1 MKNKVF
7 LCIICMLVEFTGQWQ
22 VQAQLPVMSLS
33 VGKHTAGINDF
44 VLTSD
49 RTRLVTVSDDKTI
62 KLWSYPSFELLS
74 TIHMPDNGGETGQ
87 LSNCAI
93 HPNNRLVVVSGKT
106 GTKRPNARIS
116 DVGIYSFYLLDL
128 ERQQIVDKIG
138 AFDTPVSSL
147 KFSPN
152 GEFLAA
158 SAEMEDAAIYRSD
171 NMEFLC
177 NFHLEDELI
186 SSTAF
191 INDSLLYIRSDYRIR
206 FYSIKKDKGKGLK
219 VKMLAKKKVRN
230 LSELRVWQD
239 KGYLGIGDYV
249 FYYDNK
255 NSEICRRKKIESD
268 RPIADFK
275 LFIPNVQY
283 RRIYNKN
290 ELAGAGLNSY
300 RVFDISSKGDSIRL
314 GFVYEPL
321 YCFKFG
327 PCQVERLEVA
337 KKETDLEAISMGMK
351 HESFMSWLIDR
362 KWGFI
367 SPKGESIYTYQG
379 CITRKDSHGTFFERF
394 LPVPALEIA
403 QWPYPG
409 HVVTLLADGTVRWF
423 SMENGDE
430 VLALYIS
437 PEGEWLMWCP
447 EGYYYA
453 LSPDAGKNLVCCRQ
467 NYLQVE
473 TMQPYEMRR
482 LFYNRTEIAK
492 RIGWIFG
499 TPKDNSPSNNW
510 LIEHFMD
517 ADYPKIDIVSV
528 KPLTNNEKTLYSVQF
543 DIKNPNPLKYGYL
556 QVSLAVDSISYP
568 LEQISYSG
576 SVGSFLVSL
585 PSESKDFILTLS
597 RENGE
602 FLNET
607 PYHLPEKKQYNR
619 CRALLAG
626 VSHYDIP
633 GFPSL
638 SSSRND
644 VTDLHYALSQSRLPG
659 GERIIVNDLLDR
671 QATLDNLSKQ
681 IDKLASSSTEHDI
694 TLFYFS
700 GHGIKRDNTYY
711 LAPSGLQQID
721 DINHLGI
728 ESEQLVTHLKQIKG
742 LKIMVVDA
750 CYSGFLLKYSCDD
763 MVIFTSSSVR
773 DVSLGGDHF
782 STSLFT
788 RAFINSL
795 DCHFWK
801 NKRLTL
807 KMLGES
813 IKEQMD
819 DKRQRPDYKIPPRVE
834 NLIWLTH

>member
-7 LCIICMLVEFTGQWQ
+7 LCIICMLAEFAGQWQ

-33 VGKHTAGINDF
+33 VGKHAAGVNDF

-49 RTRLVTVSDDKTI
+49 STRLVTVSDDKTL

-116 DVGIYSFYLLDL
+116 DVGIYSFYLIDL

-158 SAEMEDAAIYRSD
+158 SAEMDDAAIYRSD

-177 NFHLEDELI
+177 NFHLEDEII

-191 INDSLLYIRSDYRIR
+191 INDSLLCIQSDCRIR
-206 FYSIKKDKGKGLK
+206 FYSIKKDKGKGLQ
-219 VKMLAKKKVRN
+219 VKMLAKKKVRK
-230 LSELRVWQD
+230 LSKLRAWQD

-249 FYYDNK
+249 FYYDDT
-255 NSEICRRKKIESD
+255 NSEICRRKKNESD
-268 RPIADFK
+268 RPVTHLKIYTDN
-275 LFIPNVQY
+275 IQY
-283 RRIYNKN
+283 RFFWEKSEFIGEN
-290 ELAGAGLNSY
+290 LNSH
-300 RVFDISSKGDSIRL
+300 RVFDISPKGDSIRL

-321 YCFKFG
+321 YCFKFW
-327 PCQVERLEVA
+327 PCQVERLEVT
-337 KKETDLEAISMGMK
+337 KKETDLEAISMGSMY
-351 HESFMSWLIDR
+351 ESFMSWLIDR

-367 SPKGESIYTYQG
+367 SPNDESIYTYQG
-379 CITRKDSHGTFFERF
+379 CITRKKSHGTFFERF

-403 QWPYPG
+403 QWPYPDYL
-409 HVVTLLADGTVRWF
+409 VALLADGTVRWF
-423 SMENGDE
+423 SMDNGDE

-453 LSPDAGKNLVCCRQ
+453 LSPDVGKNLVCCRQ

-473 TMQPYEMRR
+473 TMQPDKVRR
-482 LFYNRTEIAK
+482 LFYNRTEIEK

-499 TPKDNSPSNNW
+499 RPKGENPSDNW
-510 LIEHFMD
+510 LIEHSMD

-528 KPLTNNEKTLYSVQF
+528 KQLTNNEMTLYSVQF

-568 LEQISYSG
+568 LHITYSG
-576 SVGSFLVSL
+576 SIGSFLVSL
-585 PSESKDFILTLS
+585 PSESKDLLLTLS

-602 FLNET
+602 FLNEA

-626 VSHYDIP
+626 VGHYDVP

-659 GERIIVNDLLDR
+659 GERIIANDLLDR
-671 QATLDNLSKQ
+671 QVTVDNLYKQ

-700 GHGIKRDNTYY
+700 GHGIKRDNKYY
-711 LAPSGLQQID
+711 LAPSGLHQID
-721 DINHLGI
+721 DISYLGI
-728 ESEQLVTHLKQIKG
+728 ETEQLITHLKQIKG
-742 LKIMVVDA
+742 LKIIAVDA
-750 CYSGFLLKYSCDD
+750 CYSGFLLKYPCDD
-763 MVIFTSSSVR
+763 MAIFTSSSAG

-795 DCHFWK
+795 DCHSWK
-801 NKRLTL
+801 NKGLTL
-807 KMLGES
+807 KKLGEF

-834 NLIWLTH
+834 NLIWLTR

>member
-7 LCIICMLVEFTGQWQ
+7 LCIIYMLAEFAGQWQ

-33 VGKHTAGINDF
+33 VGKHAAGVNDL

-49 RTRLVTVSDDKTI
+49 STRLVTVSDDKTL
-62 KLWSYPSFELLS
+62 KLWSYPSFELLY

-87 LSNCAI
+87 LRNCAI
-93 HPNNRLVVVSGKT
+93 HPNNRLVVVSGRT

-116 DVGIYSFYLLDL
+116 NVGIYSFYLIDL
-128 ERQQIVDKIG
+128 QRQQIVDKIG

-152 GEFLAA
+152 GEYLAA
-158 SAEMEDAAIYRSD
+158 SAKLDDAAIYRSD

-177 NFHLEDELI
+177 NFHLEDEII

-191 INDSLLYIRSDYRIR
+191 INDSLLCIQSDCRIR
-206 FYSIKKDKGKGLK
+206 FYSIKKDKGKGLQ
-219 VKMLAKKKVRN
+219 VKMLAKKKVRK
-230 LSELRVWQD
+230 LSKLRAWQD

-249 FYYDNK
+249 FYYDDT
-255 NSEICRRKKIESD
+255 NSEICRRKKNESD
-268 RPIADFK
+268 RPVTHLKIYTDN
-275 LFIPNVQY
+275 IQY
-283 RRIYNKN
+283 RFFWEKSESIGEN
-290 ELAGAGLNSY
+290 LNSH
-300 RVFDISSKGDSIRL
+300 RVFDISPKGDSIRL

-321 YCFKFG
+321 YCFKFW
-327 PCQVERLEVA
+327 PCQVERLEVT
-337 KKETDLEAISMGMK
+337 KKETDLEAISMGSMY
-351 HESFMSWLIDR
+351 ESFMSWLIDR

-367 SPKGESIYTYQG
+367 SPNGESIYTYQG
-379 CITRKDSHGTFFERF
+379 CITRKNSHGTFFERF

-403 QWPYPG
+403 QWPYPDYL
-409 HVVTLLADGTVRWF
+409 VALLADGTVRWF
-423 SMENGDE
+423 SMDNGDE

-453 LSPDAGKNLVCCRQ
+453 LSPDVGKNLVCCRQ

-473 TMQPYEMRR
+473 TMQPDKVRR
-482 LFYNRTEIAK
+482 LFYNRTEIEK

-499 TPKDNSPSNNW
+499 RPKGENPSDNW
-510 LIEHFMD
+510 LIEHSMD

-528 KPLTNNEKTLYSVQF
+528 KPLTNNEMTLYSVQF

-568 LEQISYSG
+568 LHITYSG
-576 SVGSFLVSL
+576 SIGSFLVSL
-585 PSESKDFILTLS
+585 PSGSKDLLLTLS

-602 FLNET
+602 FLNEA

-626 VSHYDIP
+626 VSHYDVP

-644 VTDLHYALSQSRLPG
+644 VTDLHYALSQSRLSG

-671 QATLDNLSKQ
+671 QVTVDNLYKQ

-700 GHGIKRDNTYY
+700 GHGIKRDNKYY
-711 LAPSGLQQID
+711 LAPSGLHQID
-721 DINHLGI
+721 DISYLGI
-728 ESEQLVTHLKQIKG
+728 ETEQLITHLKQIKG
-742 LKIMVVDA
+742 LKIIAVDA
-750 CYSGFLLKYSCDD
+750 CYSGFLLKYPCDD
-763 MVIFTSSSVR
+763 MVIFTSSSAG
-773 DVSLGGDHF
+773 DVSLGGDYF

-801 NKRLTL
+801 NKGLTL
-807 KMLGES
+807 KKLGEF

-834 NLIWLTH
+834 NLIWLTR

>member
-7 LCIICMLVEFTGQWQ
+7 LCIICMLAEFAGQWQ

-33 VGKHTAGINDF
+33 VGKHAAGVNDF

-49 RTRLVTVSDDKTI
+49 STRLVTVSDDKTL

-93 HPNNRLVVVSGKT
+93 HPNNRLVVVSGRT

-116 DVGIYSFYLLDL
+116 DVGIYSFYLIDL

-158 SAEMEDAAIYRSD
+158 SAEMDDAAIYRSD

-177 NFHLEDELI
+177 NFHLEDEII

-191 INDSLLYIRSDYRIR
+191 INDSLLCIQSDCRIR
-206 FYSIKKDKGKGLK
+206 FYSIKKDKGKGLQ
-219 VKMLAKKKVRN
+219 VKMLAKKKVRK
-230 LSELRVWQD
+230 LSKLRAWQD

-249 FYYDNK
+249 FYYDDT
-255 NSEICRRKKIESD
+255 NSEICRRKKNESD
-268 RPIADFK
+268 RPVTHLKIYTDN
-275 LFIPNVQY
+275 IQY
-283 RRIYNKN
+283 RFFWEKSEFIGEN
-290 ELAGAGLNSY
+290 LNSH
-300 RVFDISSKGDSIRL
+300 RVFDISPKGDSIRL

-321 YCFKFG
+321 YCFKFW
-327 PCQVERLEVA
+327 PCQVERLEVT
-337 KKETDLEAISMGMK
+337 KKETDLEAISMGSMY
-351 HESFMSWLIDR
+351 ESFMSWLIDR

-367 SPKGESIYTYQG
+367 SPNGESIYTYQG
-379 CITRKDSHGTFFERF
+379 CITRKNSHGTFFERF

-403 QWPYPG
+403 QWPYPDYL
-409 HVVTLLADGTVRWF
+409 VALLADGTVRWF
-423 SMENGDE
+423 SMDNGDE

-453 LSPDAGKNLVCCRQ
+453 LSPDVGKNLVCCRQ

-473 TMQPYEMRR
+473 TMQPDKVRR
-482 LFYNRTEIAK
+482 LFYNRTEIEK

-499 TPKDNSPSNNW
+499 RPKGENPSDNW
-510 LIEHFMD
+510 LIEHSMD

-528 KPLTNNEKTLYSVQF
+528 KQLTNNEMTLYSVQF

-568 LEQISYSG
+568 LHITYSG
-576 SVGSFLVSL
+576 SIGSFLVSL
-585 PSESKDFILTLS
+585 PSESKDLLLTLS

-602 FLNET
+602 FLNEA

-626 VSHYDIP
+626 VGHYDVP

-659 GERIIVNDLLDR
+659 GERIIANDLLDR
-671 QATLDNLSKQ
+671 QVTVDNLYKQ

-700 GHGIKRDNTYY
+700 GHGIKRDNKYY
-711 LAPSGLQQID
+711 LAPSGLHQID
-721 DINHLGI
+721 DISYLGI
-728 ESEQLVTHLKQIKG
+728 ETEQLITHLKQIKG
-742 LKIMVVDA
+742 LKIIAVDA
-750 CYSGFLLKYSCDD
+750 CYSGFLLKYPCDD
-763 MVIFTSSSVR
+763 MAIFTSSSAG

-795 DCHFWK
+795 DCHSWK
-801 NKRLTL
+801 NKGLTL
-807 KMLGES
+807 KKLGEF

-834 NLIWLTH
+834 NLIWLTR

>member
-7 LCIICMLVEFTGQWQ
+7 LCIICMLAEFAGQWQ

-33 VGKHTAGINDF
+33 VGKHAAGVNDF

-49 RTRLVTVSDDKTI
+49 STRLVTVSDDKTL

-116 DVGIYSFYLLDL
+116 DVGIYSFYLIDL

-158 SAEMEDAAIYRSD
+158 SAEMDDAAIYRSD

-177 NFHLEDELI
+177 NFHLEDEII

-191 INDSLLYIRSDYRIR
+191 INDSLLCIQSDCRIR
-206 FYSIKKDKGKGLK
+206 FYSIKKDKGKGLQ
-219 VKMLAKKKVRN
+219 VKMLAKKKVRK
-230 LSELRVWQD
+230 LSKLRAWQD

-249 FYYDNK
+249 FYYDDT
-255 NSEICRRKKIESD
+255 NSEICRRKKNESD
-268 RPIADFK
+268 RPVTHLKIYTDN
-275 LFIPNVQY
+275 IQY
-283 RRIYNKN
+283 RFFWEKSEFIGEN
-290 ELAGAGLNSY
+290 LNSH
-300 RVFDISSKGDSIRL
+300 RVFDISPKGDSIRL

-321 YCFKFG
+321 YCFKFW
-327 PCQVERLEVA
+327 PCQVERLEVT
-337 KKETDLEAISMGMK
+337 KKETDLEAISMGSMY
-351 HESFMSWLIDR
+351 ESFMSWLIDR

-367 SPKGESIYTYQG
+367 SPNGESIYTYQG
-379 CITRKDSHGTFFERF
+379 CITRKKSHGTFFERF

-403 QWPYPG
+403 QWPYPDYL
-409 HVVTLLADGTVRWF
+409 VALLADGTVRWF
-423 SMENGDE
+423 SMDNGDE

-453 LSPDAGKNLVCCRQ
+453 LSPDVGKNLVCCRQ

-473 TMQPYEMRR
+473 TMQPDKVRR
-482 LFYNRTEIAK
+482 LFYNRTEIEK

-499 TPKDNSPSNNW
+499 RPKGENPSDNW
-510 LIEHFMD
+510 LIEHSMD

-528 KPLTNNEKTLYSVQF
+528 KQLTNNEMTLYSVQF

-568 LEQISYSG
+568 LHITYSG
-576 SVGSFLVSL
+576 SIGSFLVSL
-585 PSESKDFILTLS
+585 PSESKDLLLTLS

-602 FLNET
+602 FLNEA

-626 VSHYDIP
+626 VGHYDVP

-659 GERIIVNDLLDR
+659 GERIIANDLLDR
-671 QATLDNLSKQ
+671 QVTVDNLYKQ

-700 GHGIKRDNTYY
+700 GHGIKRDNKYY
-711 LAPSGLQQID
+711 LAPSGLHQID
-721 DINHLGI
+721 DISYLGI
-728 ESEQLVTHLKQIKG
+728 ETEQLITHLKQIKG
-742 LKIMVVDA
+742 LKIIAVDA
-750 CYSGFLLKYSCDD
+750 CYSGFLLKYPCDD
-763 MVIFTSSSVR
+763 MAIFTSSSAG

-795 DCHFWK
+795 DCHSWK
-801 NKRLTL
+801 NKGLTL
-807 KMLGES
+807 KKLGEF

-834 NLIWLTH
+834 NLIWLTR

>member
-7 LCIICMLVEFTGQWQ
+7 LCIICMLAEFAGQWQ

-33 VGKHTAGINDF
+33 VGKHAAGVNDF

-49 RTRLVTVSDDKTI
+49 STRLVTVSDDKTL

-116 DVGIYSFYLLDL
+116 DVGIYSFYLIDL

-158 SAEMEDAAIYRSD
+158 SAEMDDVAIYRSD

-191 INDSLLYIRSDYRIR
+191 INDSLLYIRSDYRLR
-206 FYSIKKDKGKGLK
+206 FYSVKKDKGKGLQ
-219 VKMLAKKKVRN
+219 VKMLAKKKVRK
-230 LSELRVWQD
+230 LSKLRVWQD

-249 FYYDNK
+249 FYYDDK
-255 NSEICRRKKIESD
+255 NSEICRRKKNESD
-268 RPIADFK
+268 RPIADFNIF
-275 LFIPNVQY
+275 LPNVQY
-283 RRIYNKN
+283 RRTYNKN
-290 ELAGAGLNSY
+290 ELAGADLNSH
-300 RVFDISSKGDSIRL
+300 RVFDISPKGDSIRL

-321 YCFKFG
+321 YCFKFW

-337 KKETDLEAISMGMK
+337 KKETDLEAISMGSMY
-351 HESFMSWLIDR
+351 ESFMSWLIDR

-367 SPKGESIYTYQG
+367 SPNGESIYTYQG
-379 CITRKDSHGTFFERF
+379 CITRKNSHGTFFERF

-403 QWPYPG
+403 QWPYPDYL
-409 HVVTLLADGTVRWF
+409 VALLADGTVRWF
-423 SMENGDE
+423 SMDNGDE

-453 LSPDAGKNLVCCRQ
+453 LSPDVGKNLVCCRQ

-473 TMQPYEMRR
+473 TMQPDKVRR
-482 LFYNRTEIAK
+482 LFYNRTEIEK

-499 TPKDNSPSNNW
+499 RPKGENPSDNW
-510 LIEHFMD
+510 LIEHSMD

-528 KPLTNNEKTLYSVQF
+528 KPLTNNEMTLYSVQF

-568 LEQISYSG
+568 LHITYSG
-576 SVGSFLVSL
+576 SIGSFLVSL
-585 PSESKDFILTLS
+585 PSESKDLLLTLS

-602 FLNET
+602 FLNEA

-626 VSHYDIP
+626 VSHYDVP

-659 GERIIVNDLLDR
+659 GERIIANDLLDR
-671 QATLDNLSKQ
+671 QVTVDNLYKQ

-700 GHGIKRDNTYY
+700 GHGIKRDNKYY
-711 LAPSGLQQID
+711 LAPSGLHQID
-721 DINHLGI
+721 DISYLGI
-728 ESEQLVTHLKQIKG
+728 ETEQLITHLKQIKG
-742 LKIMVVDA
+742 LKIIAVDA
-750 CYSGFLLKYSCDD
+750 CYSGFLLKYPCDD
-763 MVIFTSSSVR
+763 MVIFTSSSAG
-773 DVSLGGDHF
+773 DVSLGGDYF

-801 NKRLTL
+801 NKGLTL
-807 KMLGES
+807 KKLGEF

-834 NLIWLTH
+834 NLIWLTR

>member
-7 LCIICMLVEFTGQWQ
+7 LCIIYMLAEFAGQWQ

-33 VGKHTAGINDF
+33 VGKHAAGVNDL

-49 RTRLVTVSDDKTI
+49 STRLVTVSDDKTL
-62 KLWSYPSFELLS
+62 KLWSYPSFELLY

-87 LSNCAI
+87 LRNCAI
-93 HPNNRLVVVSGKT
+93 HPNNRLVVVSGRT

-116 DVGIYSFYLLDL
+116 NVGIYSFYLIDL
-128 ERQQIVDKIG
+128 QRQQIVDKIG

-152 GEFLAA
+152 GEYLAA
-158 SAEMEDAAIYRSD
+158 SAKLDDAAIYRSD

-177 NFHLEDELI
+177 NFHLEDEII

-191 INDSLLYIRSDYRIR
+191 INDSLLCIQSDCRIR
-206 FYSIKKDKGKGLK
+206 FYSIKKDKGKGLQ
-219 VKMLAKKKVRN
+219 VKMLAKKKVRK
-230 LSELRVWQD
+230 LSKLRAWQD

-249 FYYDNK
+249 FYYDDT
-255 NSEICRRKKIESD
+255 NSEICRRKKNESD
-268 RPIADFK
+268 RPVTHLKIYTDN
-275 LFIPNVQY
+275 IQY
-283 RRIYNKN
+283 RFFWEKSEFIGEN
-290 ELAGAGLNSY
+290 LNSH
-300 RVFDISSKGDSIRL
+300 RVFDISPKGDSIRL

-321 YCFKFG
+321 YCFKFW

-337 KKETDLEAISMGMK
+337 KKETDLEAISMGSMY
-351 HESFMSWLIDR
+351 ESFMSWLIDR

-367 SPKGESIYTYQG
+367 SPNGESIYTYQG
-379 CITRKDSHGTFFERF
+379 CITRKNSHGTFFERF

-403 QWPYPG
+403 QWPYPDYL
-409 HVVTLLADGTVRWF
+409 VALLADGTVRWF
-423 SMENGDE
+423 SMDNGDE

-453 LSPDAGKNLVCCRQ
+453 LSPDVGKNLVCCRQ
-467 NYLQVE
+467 NYLQVG
-473 TMQPYEMRR
+473 TMQPDKVRR
-482 LFYNRTEIAK
+482 LFYNRTEIEK

-499 TPKDNSPSNNW
+499 RPKGENPSDNW
-510 LIEHFMD
+510 LIEHSMD

-528 KPLTNNEKTLYSVQF
+528 KPLTNNEMTLYSVQF

-568 LEQISYSG
+568 LHITYSG
-576 SVGSFLVSL
+576 SIGSFLVSL
-585 PSESKDFILTLS
+585 PSESKDLLLTLS

-602 FLNET
+602 FLNEA

-619 CRALLAG
+619 CRALLVG
-626 VSHYDIP
+626 VGHYDVP

-659 GERIIVNDLLDR
+659 GERIIANDLLDR
-671 QATLDNLSKQ
+671 QVTVDNLYKQ

-721 DINHLGI
+721 DISYLGI
-728 ESEQLVTHLKQIKG
+728 ETEQLITHLKQIKG
-742 LKIMVVDA
+742 LKIIAVDA
-750 CYSGFLLKYSCDD
+750 CYSGFLLKYPCDD
-763 MVIFTSSSVR
+763 MVIFTSSSAG

-801 NKRLTL
+801 NKGLTL
-807 KMLGES
+807 KKLGEF

-834 NLIWLTH
+834 NLIWLTR

>member
-1 MKNKVF
+1 M
-7 LCIICMLVEFTGQWQ
+7 LCILVEFAGQWQ
-22 VQAQLPVMSLS
+22 VQAQSGSLVMSLS
-33 VGKHTAGINDF
+33 AGKHSSEVSSFALN
-44 VLTSD
+44 SD
-49 RTRLVTVSDDKTI
+49 NTRLITVSDGKI
-62 KLWSYPSFELLS
+62 LKLWSYPSFELLS
-74 TIHMPDNGGETGQ
+74 TVHMPNQGGQ
-87 LSNCAI
+87 FSCCAI
-93 HPNNRLVVVSGKT
+93 HPDNRLAVVSGKT
-106 GTKRPNARIS
+106 GAMRPNVRVS
-116 DVGIYSFYLLDL
+116 NFGVYSFYLIDL
-128 ERQQIVDKIG
+128 QRQQIVDKIG
-138 AFDTPVSSL
+138 AFNTPVNSL
-147 KFSPN
+147 EFSPD
-152 GEFLAA
+152 GEFLAV
-158 SAEMEDAAIYRSD
+158 SSEIDDAAIYRFG
-171 NMEFLC
+171 NMEFLY
-177 NFHLEDELI
+177 NFHLEDEEI
-186 SSTAF
+186 RSMGF
-191 INDSLLYIRSDYRIR
+191 INDSLLYIQSDYRLR
-206 FYSIKKDKGKGLK
+206 FYSLKKDKGKGYQI
-219 VKMLAKKKVRN
+219 KMLAKKK
-230 LSELRVWQD
+230 LDELGTQTVWQN

-249 FYYDNK
+249 FYYDEK
-255 NSEICRRKKIESD
+255 NLEISRRKKNESD
-268 RPIADFK
+268 RSKSKSKILVDEVQNRIFYK
-275 LFIPNVQY
+275 EGRFIGEN
-283 RRIYNKN
+283 
-290 ELAGAGLNSY
+290 LNSR
-300 RVFDISSKGDSIRL
+300 RVFDISPKGDSIRL

-321 YCFKFG
+321 YCFKFW
-327 PCQVERLEVA
+327 PCQVKRLEVVE
-337 KKETDLEAISMGMK
+337 KETDLEAISMERVR
-351 HESFMSWLIDR
+351 ESFMSWLIDR

-367 SPKGESIYTYQG
+367 SPKGELIYTYQG
-379 CITRKDSHGTFFERF
+379 CIIRKNSRETFFERF
-394 LPVPALEIA
+394 LPFPALEIA
-403 QWPYPG
+403 QWPYPDY
-409 HVVTLLADGTVRWF
+409 VVTLLADGTVRWF

-453 LSPDAGKNLVCCRQ
+453 PSPDCINNLVCWRQ

-473 TMQPYEMRR
+473 TMQPDKVRR
-482 LFYNRTEIAK
+482 LFYNRTEIEK

-499 TPKDNSPSNNW
+499 RPKGENPSDNW

-528 KPLTNNEKTLYSVQF
+528 KPLTNNEMTLYSVQF

-568 LEQISYSG
+568 LHITYSG

-585 PSESKDFILTLS
+585 PSESKDLLLTLS

-602 FLNET
+602 FLNEA

-626 VSHYDIP
+626 VSHYDVP

-659 GERIIVNDLLDR
+659 GERIIANDLLNR
-671 QATLDNLSKQ
+671 QVTVDNLYKQ

-700 GHGIKRDNTYY
+700 GHGIKRDNKYY
-711 LAPSGLQQID
+711 LAPSGLHQID
-721 DINHLGI
+721 DISYLGI
-728 ESEQLVTHLKQIKG
+728 ETEQLITHLKQIKG
-742 LKIMVVDA
+742 LKIIAVDA
-750 CYSGFLLKYSCDD
+750 CYSGFLLKYPCDD
-763 MVIFTSSSVR
+763 MVIFTSSSAG
-773 DVSLGGDHF
+773 DVSLGGDYF

-801 NKRLTL
+801 NKGLTL
-807 KMLGES
+807 KMLGEF

-834 NLIWLTH
+834 NLIWLTR

>member
-7 LCIICMLVEFTGQWQ
+7 LCIIYMLAEFAGQWQ

-33 VGKHTAGINDF
+33 VGKHAAGVNDL

-49 RTRLVTVSDDKTI
+49 STRLVTVSDDKTL
-62 KLWSYPSFELLS
+62 KLWSYPSFELLY

-87 LSNCAI
+87 LRNCAI
-93 HPNNRLVVVSGKT
+93 HPNNRLLVVSGRT

-116 DVGIYSFYLLDL
+116 NVGIYSFYLIDL
-128 ERQQIVDKIG
+128 QRQQIVDKIG

-152 GEFLAA
+152 GEYLAA
-158 SAEMEDAAIYRSD
+158 SAKLDDAAIYRSD

-177 NFHLEDELI
+177 NFHLEDEII

-191 INDSLLYIRSDYRIR
+191 INDSLLCIQSDCRIR
-206 FYSIKKDKGKGLK
+206 FYSIKKDKGKGLQ
-219 VKMLAKKKVRN
+219 VKMLAKKKVRK
-230 LSELRVWQD
+230 LSKLRAWQD

-249 FYYDNK
+249 FYYDDT
-255 NSEICRRKKIESD
+255 NSEICRRKKNESD
-268 RPIADFK
+268 RPVTHLKIYTDN
-275 LFIPNVQY
+275 IQY
-283 RRIYNKN
+283 RFFWEKSEFIGEN
-290 ELAGAGLNSY
+290 LNSH
-300 RVFDISSKGDSIRL
+300 RVFDISPKGDSIRL

-321 YCFKFG
+321 YCFKFW

-337 KKETDLEAISMGMK
+337 KKETDLEAISMGSMY
-351 HESFMSWLIDR
+351 ESFMSWLIDR

-367 SPKGESIYTYQG
+367 SPNGESIYTYQG
-379 CITRKDSHGTFFERF
+379 CITRKNSHGTFFERF

-403 QWPYPG
+403 QWPYPDYL
-409 HVVTLLADGTVRWF
+409 VALLADGTVRWF
-423 SMENGDE
+423 SMDNGDE

-453 LSPDAGKNLVCCRQ
+453 LSPDVGKNLVCCRQ

-473 TMQPYEMRR
+473 TMQPDKVRR
-482 LFYNRTEIAK
+482 LFYNRTEIEK

-499 TPKDNSPSNNW
+499 RPKGENPSDNW
-510 LIEHFMD
+510 LIEHSMD

-528 KPLTNNEKTLYSVQF
+528 KPLTNNEMTLYSVQF

-568 LEQISYSG
+568 LHITYSG
-576 SVGSFLVSL
+576 SIGSFLVSL
-585 PSESKDFILTLS
+585 PSESKDLLLTLS

-602 FLNET
+602 FLNEA

-626 VSHYDIP
+626 VGHYDVP

-659 GERIIVNDLLDR
+659 GERIIANDLLDR
-671 QATLDNLSKQ
+671 QVTVDNLYKQ

-700 GHGIKRDNTYY
+700 GHGIKRDNKYY
-711 LAPSGLQQID
+711 LAPSGLHQID
-721 DINHLGI
+721 DISYLGI
-728 ESEQLVTHLKQIKG
+728 ETEQLITHLKQIKG
-742 LKIMVVDA
+742 LKIIAVDA
-750 CYSGFLLKYSCDD
+750 CYSGFLLKYPCDD
-763 MVIFTSSSVR
+763 MVIFTSSSAG

-801 NKRLTL
+801 NKGLTL
-807 KMLGES
+807 KKLGEF

-834 NLIWLTH
+834 NLIWLTR